1 MILFKKYL
9 KETKRYLLEGAV
21 MKSNISFKKVLRVH
35 IYQVTLILITLIG
48 KNISVKKP
56 RKF

>member
-1 MILFKKYL
+1 
-9 KETKRYLLEGAV
+9 